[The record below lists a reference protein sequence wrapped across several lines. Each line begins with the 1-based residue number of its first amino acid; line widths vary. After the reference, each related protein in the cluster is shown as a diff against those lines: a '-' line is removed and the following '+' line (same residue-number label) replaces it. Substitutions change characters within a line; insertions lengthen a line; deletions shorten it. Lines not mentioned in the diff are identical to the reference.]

1 MANRIINHISIGD
14 ETFDLPSEA
23 DDVKQ
28 IEQALDEILL
38 ENGGSVV
45 TNVGVDGLQMPDENG
60 KYHKIA
66 LYTDP
71 ETGEVS
77 LSVVQEATE
86 DPEELA
92 ADAADAADP
101 GETSETTSDA

>member
-1 MANRIINHISIGD
+1 MANRIINHISIGN

-23 DDVKQ
+23 DDIKQ
-28 IEQALDEILL
+28 IEEALDEILL

-77 LSVVQEATE
+77 LSVVQEAT
-86 DPEELA
+86 DIPEELA
-92 ADAADAADP
+92 TDAEDF
-101 GETSETTSDA
+101 GETSETTASA

>member
-14 ETFDLPSEA
+14 ETFDLPSEE
-23 DDVKQ
+23 DDIKQ
-28 IEQALDEILL
+28 IEEALDEILL

-45 TNVGVDGLQMPDENG
+45 MNVGVDGLQMPDENG

-71 ETGEVS
+71 DTGEVS
-77 LSVVQEATE
+77 LSVVQEAT
-86 DPEELA
+86 DIPEELSSDDTEA
-92 ADAADAADP
+92 HD
-101 GETSETTSDA
+101 GTSETTENP

>member
-1 MANRIINHISIGD
+1 MSSGTINHISIGD

-23 DDVKQ
+23 DDIKQ
-28 IEQALDEILL
+28 IEEALDEILL

-92 ADAADAADP
+92 SDAADS
-101 GETSETTSDA
+101 GEASETTADA

>member
-23 DDVKQ
+23 DDIKQ
-28 IEQALDEILL
+28 IEEALDEILL

-71 ETGEVS
+71 DTGEVS
-77 LSVVQEATE
+77 LLVVQEATDIPEELSADDTE
-86 DPEELA
+86 DPEGA
-92 ADAADAADP
+92 
-101 GETSETTSDA
+101 SETT